1 MADITLDDLTAGRGY
16 EHWATQS
23 QMQSLIEQTKDIPR
37 IAGFFQALGSTS
49 KKETDLSKAILQ
61 AARQNLQV
69 NQAGN
74 RADAKGRKE
83 DQRANAM
90 ASGKVNA
97 NISKLTQITS
107 SFMRTDGRPGGMF
120 GLMAKGYDMIA
131 NAVGGIGGNND
142 QVAASA
148 QNLRQR
154 FLNLGTVA
162 SGLSAGLGF
171 IASSLQVMGGVVDD
185 VTRLQERLSDRGFT
199 LADDFMKISTGALQ
213 LGIGFNELEKVVERG
228 RRNFAALGGGV
239 AEGTKAF
246 LSMYDTVRSQMFDLG
261 NLGFSSGQVIQGFQE
276 FIDSQV
282 TTGSKMDRL
291 AINSDATAT
300 AFTNLL
306 RETEAV
312 AKLTGTRREELLRNR
327 FSVINDNAFQAQVR
341 AVRITQGDDAA
352 EQLIAAQGAMGN
364 ALGSFQNTALGKQ
377 IQSAMVQAIP
387 FAMRRGTADGMF
399 AMTGNAEL
407 LRNLNLAD
415 PSGALAQQIRDIVET
430 VARGGSAE
438 DVMRG
443 GTGIQ
448 AILNS
453 DAFNLRVAELTSIPG
468 ALRQIG
474 DGLAELGTAAERNRS
489 FTMDNVVAAM
499 DATTTA
505 ASSAADSVG
514 RFNTG
519 LGQTALAL
527 EAARGNLQAG
537 FLDSSLNQ
545 LNNIFGG
552 EQGNL
557 RSIAESINNQQFRDN
572 MYLLG
577 QGAGALVGTGAGIG
591 IAGTDALL
599 TGINALSEAITGGE
613 TRRTSLADI
622 KDEVRALAIAMRNQP
637 QQ

>member
-90 ASGKVNA
+90 VGGKVNA

-142 QVAASA
+142 QVASSA

-199 LADDFMKISTGALQ
+199 LADDFMGISTAALQ

-239 AEGTKAF
+239 ADGTKVF
-246 LSMYDTVRSQMFDLG
+246 LSMYDTVRAQMFDLG

-291 AINSDATAT
+291 ALNSDATAT

-341 AVRITQGDDAA
+341 AVRITQGDEAA
-352 EQLIAAQGAMGN
+352 ENLIAAQGAMGN

-377 IQSAMVQAIP
+377 IQSAMVQALP
-387 FAMRRGTADGMF
+387 MVMRRGNDDGMF
-399 AMTGNAEL
+399 AYTGNAEL
-407 LRNLNLAD
+407 QRNLNLAGG
-415 PSGALAQQIRDIVET
+415 PELINQIQNIVET
-430 VARGGSAE
+430 VARGGSVE
-438 DVMRG
+438 DVMAG
-443 GTGIQ
+443 GTGLQ

-453 DAFNLRVAELTSIPG
+453 DQFNLRVAELTSIPG

-474 DGLAELGTAAERNRS
+474 DGLAELGTAAERNRN
-489 FTMDNVVAAM
+489 FTMDNVVSAM

-505 ASSAADSVG
+505 ASGAADSVG

-537 FLDSSLNQ
+537 FLDSSLSS

-572 MYLLG
+572 MYLMG

-622 KDEVRALAIAMRNQP
+622 KDEVRALATAMRNQP